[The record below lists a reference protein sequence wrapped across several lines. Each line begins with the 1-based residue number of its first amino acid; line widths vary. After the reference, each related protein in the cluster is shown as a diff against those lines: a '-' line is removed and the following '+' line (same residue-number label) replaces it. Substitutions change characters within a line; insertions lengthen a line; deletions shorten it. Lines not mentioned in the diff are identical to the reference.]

1 MGSDTTSDTNSASDA
16 GSDEVASPRQY
27 MLTLRLQLTIIPG
40 PYGWFGRPFK
50 ALLLVQQPNEKNE
63 RITAENEVGLSG
75 LGTNVALKNIRTR
88 DFETL

>member
-1 MGSDTTSDTNSASDA
+1 MSYPLRASNPHSYTRAFERFGTCNKDA
-16 GSDEVASPRQY
+16 KE
-27 MLTLRLQLTIIPG
+27 LTIIPG